1 EPLWLGSVKSNI
13 GHTQAAA
20 GVAGVIKMV
29 MAMRRGE
36 LPRTLHVDAPTS
48 HVDWSAGHVSLL
60 TEARPWPET
69 GRPRRAGV
77 SAFGISGT
85 NAHVVIEAAAE
96 EPVGVSTG
104 SAGGVVPWV
113 LSGKSDVALR
123 EQARRLESFLAGQ
136 PGVGAVAVGRAL
148 AGRSRFEH
156 RAVLSG
162 VEALEALAEGRSA
175 PGLVTGTVRPL

>member
-1 EPLWLGSVKSNI
+1 
-13 GHTQAAA
+13 
-20 GVAGVIKMV
+20 MV
-29 MAMRRGE
+29 MAMRHGQ
-36 LPRTLHVDAPTS
+36 LPPTLHVDAPTS
-48 HVDWSAGHVSLL
+48 HVDWESGNIRLL
-60 TEARPWPET
+60 TEARPWPDN
-69 GRPRRAGV
+69 GHPRRAGI

-104 SAGGVVPWV
+104 SAGGFAGGVVPWV

-123 EQARRLESFLAGQ
+123 EQARRLGVFVAGH
-136 PGVGAVAVGRAL
+136 PEVSPAAVGGAL
-148 AGRSRFEH
+148 AARSVFEH